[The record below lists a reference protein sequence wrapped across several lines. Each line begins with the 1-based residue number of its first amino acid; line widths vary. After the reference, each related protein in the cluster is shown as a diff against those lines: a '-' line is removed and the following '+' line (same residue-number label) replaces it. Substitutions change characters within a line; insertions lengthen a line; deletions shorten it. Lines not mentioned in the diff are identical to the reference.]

1 MPVAAI
7 KRITT
12 RIRKLIAETEPPSS
26 APPVRAN
33 PSTHVAGRLCMQGA
47 ALLRKRLFRL
57 LAEKHRLLSVNL
69 SGVRFMDGCALA
81 VLVEFAQAC
90 MARGTALQL
99 IQPTRQVW
107 NAFTLYGLREVLVE
121 YADNTDPELEGTLI
135 IVEEDFPDSIRLPA
149 LLVVEDD
156 FPDSIR
162 LPAAA

>member
-26 APPVRAN
+26 ASPVPAN
-33 PSTHVAGRLCMQGA
+33 PRAEVAGRLCLQGA

-57 LAEKHRLLSVNL
+57 LADRHRVLSVDL
-69 SGVRFMDGCALA
+69 SRVRFMDGCALA

-90 MARGTALQL
+90 IARGTALRL
-99 IQPTRQVW
+99 IQPTSHVW
-107 NAFTLYGLREVLVE
+107 STFTLYGLRDILVE
-121 YADNTDPELEGTLI
+121 YADNVDPEIEGTLI
-135 IVEEDFPDSIRLPA
+135 IVEQDFPDSIRLPA